1 CQGSRTS
8 LVNSTSSSGWPN
20 NEHAPLDLLY
30 ARRTGRGWRT
40 GRLQQR
46 HLARCAFV
54 DRLIG
59 FLRGPV
65 PPSCG
70 LRMPVWHFNFSDL
83 LILTCPVGPEYI
95 GGEHDT
101 RRNLNKLAHRQVFLS
116 GLNVEVRSGVARAAV
131 SHFDAVTGGGQ
142 DSMEINT
149 ERIAGFISGYFSIQ
163 ARHLQINNLL
173 IIKRYITFLIMR
185 DLACIKTF
193 LMWSKKC

>member
-1 CQGSRTS
+1 MM
-8 LVNSTSSSGWPN
+8 NSTSSSGWPN

-40 GRLQQR
+40 GRRLQQR

-65 PPSCG
+65 PPSSG

-131 SHFDAVTGGGQ
+131 PHFDAVTGERSPSIFHDHLCARKYVAVTVCGG
-142 DSMEINT
+142 
-149 ERIAGFISGYFSIQ
+149 
-163 ARHLQINNLL
+163 
-173 IIKRYITFLIMR
+173 
-185 DLACIKTF
+185 
-193 LMWSKKC
+193 SKDRPLTTCRPVCPVG